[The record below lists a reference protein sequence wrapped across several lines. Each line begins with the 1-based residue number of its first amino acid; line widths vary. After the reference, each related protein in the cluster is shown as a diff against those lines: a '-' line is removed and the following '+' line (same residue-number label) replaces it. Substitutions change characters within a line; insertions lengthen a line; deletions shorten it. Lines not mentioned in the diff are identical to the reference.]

1 MTGARKSAAR
11 APRPWEDELARLWWL
26 EQHGIAAQAES
37 WRERAELLRATMT
50 GASDQTSRDILDD
63 RADTWEQAAEELD
76 GMLSDSHAGPPD
88 ATDTDWAVWHCAELG
103 RLLEKLAGES
113 GPEAA
118 SAFRTVMEEAGH
130 PLPPPLADE
139 NPVRVHF
146 HPRRDKAGSA
156 G

>member
-1 MTGARKSAAR
+1 
-11 APRPWEDELARLWWL
+11 LARLWWL

-118 SAFRTVMEEAGH
+118 AAFRAVMDQAGG
-130 PLPPPLADE
+130 PLPPVAEDE
-139 NPVRVHF
+139 AEVRVHF
-146 HPRRDKAGSA
+146 HPPRAKARSDG
-156 G
+156 